1 MSLYFSSLFLKF
13 LRIQG
18 ALSINGGKTS
28 LFEKNFKLVCCVF
41 ILAFLVGCQ
50 AKQEGLVVAKVGN
63 RKLLLSELEARIP
76 IHLIEKVGNREK
88 LRLVES
94 WVEGELFYR
103 EALDRGLDEDPLVSN
118 RISDAIKHLLVA
130 EYLEQEFE
138 RSIEILEGD
147 ILDYYQTHRSEF
159 VREFPEIRARHI
171 LVPDREALSQ
181 VWERLRGGEIFQ
193 VVARE
198 ESIDSSAEDG
208 GELGYFSKNSADASF
223 WEACQKA
230 RKGKPIRISTQ
241 LGYHI
246 IEVLDRREVGS
257 VPDLIEVR
265 GKIWQ
270 RLYAQRRHAK
280 REKILEE
287 LRNRFSWSIFLEQI
301 EDDITSPK

>member
-1 MSLYFSSLFLKF
+1 MDGHDPKATKH
-13 LRIQG
+13 QTH
-18 ALSINGGKTS
+18 AVAM
-28 LFEKNFKLVCCVF
+28 EKY
-41 ILAFLVGCQ
+41 
-50 AKQEGLVVAKVGN
+50 
-63 RKLLLSELEARIP
+63 LE
-76 IHLIEKVGNREK
+76 
-88 LRLVES
+88 
-94 WVEGELFYR
+94 EGEKK
-103 EALDRGLDEDPLVSN
+103 ALTLGNKGPIRFQSN
-118 RISDAIKHLLVA
+118 GN
-130 EYLEQEFE
+130 
-138 RSIEILEGD
+138 LEGD

-159 VREFPEIRARHI
+159 VREFPEIRARQI

-230 RKGKPIRISTQ
+230 RKGKQIRISTQ

-270 RLYAQRRHAK
+270 RLYAQRRQAK